1 MSDTNLWRIAKAYLG
16 SATFFT
22 IAGEGVMFIAD
33 RYGFVTEADYL
44 LPAIGAF
51 SIPALPFGIH
61 LAARVAQLT
70 RPPQKGPRF
79 APAGVFGWVVKP
91 PKAIIHSWGLED
103 TEQPTK
109 TVTIGREPS
118 RVEFVFYEDGMRSQ
132 ISESRL
138 YQFCKIAW
146 RRQQAV
152 HFGSLASNRVLSR
165 EHFTKEARP
174 RFPMPDY
181 QSCVHI
187 LDSRALIINRYKGGE
202 LFYPPG
208 ITVEEAINRWQDRPP

>member
-1 MSDTNLWRIAKAYLG
+1 MSDTHLWRIAKAYLG

-22 IAGEGVMFIAD
+22 IAGEGAMLIAD
-33 RYGFVTEADYL
+33 RYGLVHRADYL
-44 LPAIGAF
+44 LPVIGAF

-61 LAARVAQLT
+61 LAARVVQLT
-70 RPPQKGPRF
+70 RPPTKGPRF
-79 APAGVFGWVVKP
+79 APQGAFGWVVKS

-109 TVTIGREPS
+109 TIAIGREPS
-118 RVEFVFYEDGMRSQ
+118 RVEFVFFEPGMRSQ

-146 RRQQAV
+146 RRQQQV
-152 HFGSLASNRVLSR
+152 HFGSLASNRVMSR
-165 EHFTKEARP
+165 EYFTKDARP

-181 QSCVHI
+181 QSVVYI
-187 LDSRALIINRYKGGE
+187 LDSRSLIINRHKGGE

-208 ITVEEAINRWQDRPP
+208 ITVEEAIKRWSHPP